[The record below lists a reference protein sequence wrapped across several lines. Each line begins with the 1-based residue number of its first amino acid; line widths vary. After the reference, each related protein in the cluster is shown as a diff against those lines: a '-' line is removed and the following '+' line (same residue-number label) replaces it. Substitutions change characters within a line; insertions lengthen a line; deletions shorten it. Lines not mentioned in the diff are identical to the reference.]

1 MAFLNES
8 QVQIIKEHM
17 ITDDETKLK
26 SKFKSKN
33 TSYDYLSIDLNE
45 IDNYQKDGWE
55 VITLL
60 KKKAKIPQ
68 IRN

>member
-45 IDNYQKDGWE
+45 IDN
-55 VITLL
+55 
-60 KKKAKIPQ
+60 
-68 IRN
+68 